1 MASPPSRL
9 VRPAAGLSLLV
20 VATLTAGCGPPGPM
34 PVVGETPLTLP
45 GEPVEVLPDVAVHVV
60 EPSGGATPEVVVVL
74 VPGGGWTSADP
85 TGMVPLAERLAGGGA
100 LVVLGT
106 YRTAGDE
113 VYFPGPAQDV
123 GCLVAFGADAAAQRG
138 ADGAEV
144 VLLGHSAGGQ
154 LAAVVA
160 LDPDV
165 GRSPDCPFPPAEADR
180 LVGLAGVYDV
190 TAAPDLAVRLFGP
203 DHVDPAGWAAGDP
216 VALAGDRPDLPVL
229 LVHGDADTL
238 VPVSQTY
245 ALMQPLLEAGH
256 PVEVSYL
263 EGVDH
268 HTVYTADVAG
278 PVVEQWLGL

>member
-1 MASPPSRL
+1 MATPPTRL
-9 VRPAAGLSLLV
+9 VPAAVALGLTALGV
-20 VATLTAGCGPPGPM
+20 VTAGCGPPGPM
-34 PVVGETPLTLP
+34 PVVDETPLTLP
-45 GEPVEVLPDVAVHVV
+45 GEPVEVVPHVAVHVV
-60 EPSGGATPEVVVVL
+60 EPAGGATPEVVVVL

-85 TGMVPLAERLAGGGA
+85 TGMVPLAERLADGGA

-123 GCLVAFGADAAAQRG
+123 GCLVAFAADAAVERG
-138 ADGAEV
+138 SDGAEV
-144 VLLGHSAGGQ
+144 VLLGHSAGAQ

-165 GRSPDCPFPPAEADR
+165 ARSPDCPYPPAGADR

-190 TAAPDLAVRLFGP
+190 TAAPDLAVHLFGP
-203 DHVDPAGWAAGDP
+203 DDVDPSGWAAGDP
-216 VALAGDRPDLPVL
+216 VALAGNRPDLPVL

-238 VPVSQTY
+238 VPVSATY
-245 ALMQPLLEAGH
+245 ALMRALLDAGH

-263 EGVDH
+263 EDVDH

-278 PVVEQWLGL
+278 PVVEEWLGL